1 MQEKSLDDSSP
12 NYLAGEELDA
22 WYAPSLRGD
31 VRTGLGTW
39 SKEDIVEFLKQGHNR
54 IGTAFGS
61 MTEAV
66 NNSTSY
72 LSDSDI
78 NAIATYLKSLPATSA
93 QLAVAYNDATTAA
106 LLNQPTTQPGGAV
119 YAGACA
125 SCHGFD
131 AKGFTPYMP
140 ALVGNPV
147 VLDHDPSSLIN
158 LMLNGSIPLV
168 AEGTPDAY
176 RMPQFR
182 QQLSDQEIADVIT
195 FIRNGWGNRATAL
208 TAAQVAKLR
217 KTTDPASDRVII
229 LKMR

>member
-1 MQEKSLDDSSP
+1 MHPPKNSP
-12 NYLAGEELDA
+12 ATQPAATGCTSTTTSGE
-22 WYAPSLRGD
+22 P
-31 VRTGLGTW
+31 GLGTW
-39 SKEDIVEFLKQGHNR
+39 SKEDIAGFLKQGHNR

-72 LSDSDI
+72 LSDRDI
-78 NAIATYLKSLPATSA
+78 DSIATYLKSLAATSA
-93 QLAVAYNDATTAA
+93 QQAAAYNNSTTEA
-106 LLNQPTTQPGGAV
+106 LRSSPTRQPGGAV

-125 SCHGFD
+125 TCHGFD

-158 LMLNGSIPLV
+158 LILNSSIPLV
-168 AEGTPDAY
+168 VKGTPDAY

-182 QQLSDQEIADVIT
+182 QQLSDQDIADVIT
-195 FIRNGWGNRATAL
+195 FIRSGWGNGATAV

-217 KTTDPASDRVII
+217 KTTDPTSDRVIL

>member
-1 MQEKSLDDSSP
+1 
-12 NYLAGEELDA
+12 
-22 WYAPSLRGD
+22 
-31 VRTGLGTW
+31 
-39 SKEDIVEFLKQGHNR
+39 
-54 IGTAFGS
+54 
-61 MTEAV
+61 
-66 NNSTSY
+66 
-72 LSDSDI
+72 
-78 NAIATYLKSLPATSA
+78 
-93 QLAVAYNDATTAA
+93 
-106 LLNQPTTQPGGAV
+106 
-119 YAGACA
+119 
-125 SCHGFD
+125 
-131 AKGFTPYMP
+131 MP

-176 RMPQFR
+176 RMPQLR

>member
-1 MQEKSLDDSSP
+1 
-12 NYLAGEELDA
+12 LA
-22 WYAPSLRGD
+22 
-31 VRTGLGTW
+31 
-39 SKEDIVEFLKQGHNR
+39 
-54 IGTAFGS
+54 
-61 MTEAV
+61 
-66 NNSTSY
+66 
-72 LSDSDI
+72 
-78 NAIATYLKSLPATSA
+78 ATSP
-93 QLAVAYNDATTAA
+93 QQPVTYKNATTSA
-106 LLNQPTTQPGGAV
+106 LRDRPSMQPGGAV

-182 QQLSDQEIADVIT
+182 QQLSDQEIADVIS
-195 FIRNGWGNRATAL
+195 FIRNG
-208 TAAQVAKLR
+208 
-217 KTTDPASDRVII
+217 
-229 LKMR
+229 

>member
-1 MQEKSLDDSSP
+1 
-12 NYLAGEELDA
+12 
-22 WYAPSLRGD
+22 
-31 VRTGLGTW
+31 
-39 SKEDIVEFLKQGHNR
+39 
-54 IGTAFGS
+54 

-72 LSDSDI
+72 LSDSDV
-78 NAIATYLKSLPATSA
+78 NAIATYLKSLPAESP
-93 QLAVAYNDATTAA
+93 QQAVAYDNATTAA
-106 LLNQPTTQPGGAV
+106 LRDRPTTQPGGAV
-119 YAGACA
+119 YSGACA

-131 AKGFTPYMP
+131 AKGFPPYMP

-158 LMLNGSIPLV
+158 LMLNASIPLV

-182 QQLSDQEIADVIT
+182 QQLSDQDIADVIT
-195 FIRNGWGNRATAL
+195 FIRNGWGNEATAV
-208 TAAQVAKLR
+208 TATQVAKLR

-229 LKMR
+229 LRMR